1 MAGTTDTVPAKLT
14 PGEFVIKRESA
25 KMLGLPFLRKLNAVS
40 DNAAHDNIDA
50 LIAQAELSNM
60 KPMVNGGNVTQGYE
74 NGGGVEKEGLLA
86 GLLSM
91 ISPKRRRQMDY
102 EAMVPQDMRNAERV
116 YYTYPDSGNDTD
128 TLLEFENSDAKER
141 EAINRLVKERDRID
155 AYNEFLYGIV
165 PQALGEQG
173 TVAESVP
180 LRPAGRHPSQADV
193 EAYYKPIAGFYHPDM
208 EFTYEDQL
216 DRAKRAY
223 EKKQQGGL
231 TGYQNGDVVKDDDP
245 LQIDMRMADP
255 SIYNR
260 SVISGKFGDERGIP
274 DAWMQPAT
282 EPMPTPEQEAKFL
295 EELNKIKIQQLI
307 EKLKEEQ
314 IFNPTEI
321 GGNMDGTSLKQAI
334 IKEKTNSSGEKWSN
348 FLQTLPYIENN
359 QSLQFPPSILNRPP
373 LPK

>member
-25 KMLGLPFLRKLNAVS
+25 KMLGLPFLRQLNAVS

-91 ISPKRRRQMDY
+91 RSMF
-102 EAMVPQDMRNAERV
+102 
-116 YYTYPDSGNDTD
+116 GNMPV
-128 TLLEFENSDAKER
+128 EE
-141 EAINRLVKERDRID
+141 
-155 AYNEFLYGIV
+155 
-165 PQALGEQG
+165 LGQ
-173 TVAESVP
+173 
-180 LRPAGRHPSQADV
+180 
-193 EAYYKPIAGFYHPDM
+193 
-208 EFTYEDQL
+208 
-216 DRAKRAY
+216 
-223 EKKQQGGL
+223 
-231 TGYQNGDVVKDDDP
+231 GYQEGDVVKDDDP

-282 EPMPTPEQEAKFL
+282 EPMPTAGQEAEFL
-295 EELNKIKIQQLI
+295 KELNKIKIQQLI

>member
-1 MAGTTDTVPAKLT
+1 MAKNLLT
-14 PGEFVIKRESA
+14 AILTA
-25 KMLGLPFLRKLNAVS
+25 AALGGPSK
-40 DNAAHDNIDA
+40 
-50 LIAQAELSNM
+50 
-60 KPMVNGGNVTQGYE
+60 YE
-74 NGGGVEKEGLLA
+74 NGGVVQKLLELARAKGSEMPQPTASIYDEGYSLPETDVGLEEPLAPSVFIPDELDERFRHNENPEDMPGKEFNKWLSSGIEIGDDKILAPDLLSYIKDSAMLREKQDKAMKRQKTWDYISPLVALA
-86 GLLSM
+86 GLYGLTKIPSN
-91 ISPKRRRQMDY
+91 PNR
-102 EAMVPQDMRNAERV
+102 PL
-116 YYTYPDSGNDTD
+116 
-128 TLLEFENSDAKER
+128 TLKGKER
-141 EAINRLVKERDRID
+141 IKD
-155 AYNEFLYGIV
+155 
-165 PQALGEQG
+165 
-173 TVAESVP
+173 
-180 LRPAGRHPSQADV
+180 
-193 EAYYKPIAGFYHPDM
+193 
-208 EFTYEDQL
+208 
-216 DRAKRAY
+216 
-223 EKKQQGGL
+223 
-231 TGYQNGDVVKDDDP
+231 YQEGDVVKDDDP

>member
-1 MAGTTDTVPAKLT
+1 
-14 PGEFVIKRESA
+14 
-25 KMLGLPFLRKLNAVS
+25 MLGLPFLRQLNAVS

-60 KPMVNGGNVTQGYE
+60 KPMVNGGNVTQGYA
-74 NGGGVEKEGLLA
+74 GGG
-86 GLLSM
+86 M
-91 ISPKRRRQMDY
+91 I
-102 EAMVPQDMRNAERV
+102 
-116 YYTYPDSGNDTD
+116 
-128 TLLEFENSDAKER
+128 
-141 EAINRLVKERDRID
+141 
-155 AYNEFLYGIV
+155 
-165 PQALGEQG
+165 
-173 TVAESVP
+173 
-180 LRPAGRHPSQADV
+180 
-193 EAYYKPIAGFYHPDM
+193 
-208 EFTYEDQL
+208 EDEMQ
-216 DRAKRAY
+216 
-223 EKKQQGGL
+223 
-231 TGYQNGDVVKDDDP
+231 GYQNGGLAGYREGGVVKDDDP

-321 GGNMDGTSLKQAI
+321 GGNMDGTFLKQAI

>member
-50 LIAQAELSNM
+50 LIAQSELSNM
-60 KPMVNGGNVTQGYE
+60 KPMLNGGNVVPGYE
-74 NGGGVEKEGLLA
+74 NGGGVEKQGLLS

-91 ISPKRRRQMDY
+91 LSGANKRQRSY

-116 YYTYPDSGNDTD
+116 YYYPASGNDTD
-128 TLLEFENSDAKER
+128 NLLEFENSDAKER
-141 EAINRLVKERDRID
+141 EAINRLVKERDRVD
-155 AYNEFLYGIV
+155 AFNKFLYGIV

-180 LRPAGRHPSQADV
+180 LPPPRNPTTADV
-193 EAYYKPIAGFYHPDM
+193 EAYYKPIAGFYNPDM

-245 LQIDMRMADP
+245 LQIDMRMANP

-260 SVISGKFGDERGIP
+260 SVISKKFGDERGIP

-282 EPMPTPEQEAKFL
+282 EPMPTPEQEEKFL

-314 IFNPTEI
+314 IYNPVEF
-321 GGNMDGTSLKQAI
+321 GRSMSGMPL
-334 IKEKTNSSGEKWSN
+334 IKEKTNSSGEKWSD